1 MLAASTA
8 RRNANMNIRT
18 GVAALLVA
26 CCATSF
32 AQEAPPPKVHKQG
45 SSTYVT
51 GGLTADDKE
60 ALFKVAP
67 KYPIHLIFQLN
78 GEAAN
83 VTGVRVR
90 VKDTTGDV
98 IVEAASEGPYMYVN
112 PPSGGRFTI
121 EAEYEGQ
128 KQAFTKD
135 LVGRRYLVL
144 EYKFTR

>member
-1 MLAASTA
+1 
-8 RRNANMNIRT
+8 MNIRA
-18 GVAALLVA
+18 GFAALLLA
-26 CCATSF
+26 CCATVH
-32 AQEAPPPKVHKQG
+32 AEDALPPKVHKQG

-51 GGLTADDKE
+51 GGNSEAEKE

-78 GEAAN
+78 GEAAG
-83 VTGVRVR
+83 VTGVKVR
-90 VKDTTGDV
+90 VKDTAGDA
-98 IVEAASEGPYMYVN
+98 IVEAASEGPYMYIN

-128 KQAFTKD
+128 TQSQTKD

-144 EYKFTR
+144 EYKFTK

>member
-8 RRNANMNIRT
+8 RRIAKMKTRA
-18 GVAALLVA
+18 GVAALLLA
-26 CCATSF
+26 ICATAY

-51 GGLTADDKE
+51 GGVSPADKE

-78 GEAAN
+78 GEAAD
-83 VTGVRVR
+83 VTGVKVR

-128 KQAFTKD
+128 KQSFTKD

-144 EYKFTR
+144 EYKFTK